1 MLQTILTKVFG
12 TKSDREIKS
21 LDPMVEEI
29 NRIAESLESKSQE
42 DIVRRTEELRE
53 QIVSARNKLESEL
66 EESGLDKD
74 EINKRLVKAE
84 EDILEEILPEAFAIV
99 KDTCRRLVGESWK
112 ITGQEITW
120 DMIPYDVLD

>member
-112 ITGQEITW
+112 IT
-120 DMIPYDVLD
+120 DRKSVV